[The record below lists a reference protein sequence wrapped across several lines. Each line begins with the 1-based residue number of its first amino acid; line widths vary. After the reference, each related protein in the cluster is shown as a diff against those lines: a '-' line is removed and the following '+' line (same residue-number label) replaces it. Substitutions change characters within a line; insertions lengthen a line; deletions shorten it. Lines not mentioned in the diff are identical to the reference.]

1 MNKPDIPP
9 ITEKDI
15 LTQMGYYREDTCF
28 MSLNLTPAQFKI
40 FCEASAKADQKQW
53 SMEEAITRAL
63 CMLTYALDER
73 LELDDHL
80 RDTHES

>member
-1 MNKPDIPP
+1 MSQPDIPP

-28 MSLNLTPAQFKI
+28 FSLNLTPAQFRI
-40 FCEASAKADQKQW
+40 FCEASAKIGPKW

-63 CMLTYALDER
+63 CMLTYALDEH
-73 LELDDHL
+73 LQLDDHL
-80 RDTHES
+80 RDKHES